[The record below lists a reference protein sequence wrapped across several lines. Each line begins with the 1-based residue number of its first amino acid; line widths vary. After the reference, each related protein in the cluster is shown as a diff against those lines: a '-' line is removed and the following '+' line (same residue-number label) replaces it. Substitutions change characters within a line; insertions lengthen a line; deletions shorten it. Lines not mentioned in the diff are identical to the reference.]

1 MNEKKLAIVDLSRER
16 VNITQT
22 PEPLQ
27 RSLLGGRGL
36 NSYYLYNMLKPG
48 IDPLKPS
55 NILIFGTG
63 FLTGTLVP
71 NSSRFNVSAKSPES
85 GILGDAN
92 CGGYFAAELRYAGFD
107 RLIIKGK
114 AKKPSYLY
122 VEDGK
127 IEIWDA
133 RDYWG
138 LDTTDVQLSLRKDLG
153 QVESAVCGVAGE
165 NLVRFAC
172 VRTGVKNAA
181 GRGGMGAVM
190 GSKNLKAVVARG
202 KQGIEIAHPEEMLEV
217 AEELKGFIMNSKITP
232 ILGSVGTPLLYEV
245 SNKLG
250 AIRTKNSQLNA
261 WSDTLNAD
269 EIEKYVDKMIGCSS
283 CIVHCRHRNNLGGE
297 GPEYTAIGLLG
308 ANLGIEDTA
317 NVIELNNICNELG
330 LDISSSGTIL
340 AWVYE
345 LYERGMI
352 DKNITG
358 EDLRFGDFELSKR
371 LLHQISRREG
381 FGNVL
386 AESTRNVNRFGKK
399 SADVLI
405 AVKGLPQSDPHDV
418 RYMKAFA
425 LGIATSSRGA
435 DHLRSRPTLEIFFNL
450 PNEVRERIYGK
461 GVPNDPTS
469 YVGKEKTVYFSDN
482 IFSVID
488 CLGVCKFICHGFNS
502 PHFVDYE
509 WMGKLI
515 HAASGWDYTKKDLQE
530 VGMRVIDL
538 ERMFNNRE
546 GISRKDDTLPK
557 RYFDDPSPMKIA
569 KGHHIDRKE
578 FAGMLSRYYK
588 LRGWTQNGIV
598 MQERIRE
605 LERLGEPDMGKE
617 KRSEK
622 SGKNGRAG
630 RIGRQGGL
638 EAQKDQKGHQEKT
651 AQKKKGGSK

>member
-1 MNEKKLAIVDLSRER
+1 MNEPGVTMSQKKLGIIDLSRKK
-16 VNITQT
+16 VTITQT
-22 PEPLQ
+22 PD
-27 RSLLGGRGL
+27 SLKRAFLGGRGL
-36 NSYYLYNMLKPG
+36 NSHYLYTMLKPG

-63 FLTGTLVP
+63 FLSGTLVP

-107 RLIIKGK
+107 RVIIKGK
-114 AKKPSYLY
+114 AKEPCYLY
-122 VEDGK
+122 IEDGA
-127 IEIWDA
+127 IEIRDA
-133 RDYWG
+133 GTYWG
-138 LDTTDVQLSLRKDLG
+138 MDTTEVQQSLKRDLG
-153 QVESAVCGVAGE
+153 QVEAAVCGVAGE

-202 KQGIEIAHPEEMLEV
+202 KEGVEIAHPEEMLEV
-217 AEELKGFIMNSKITP
+217 TEKLKDYLMSSKITP

-269 EIEKYVDKMIGCSS
+269 EIEKFVDKMIGCSS
-283 CIVHCRHRNNLGGE
+283 CIVHCRHRNKLGGE

-308 ANLGIEDTA
+308 ANLGIENPA
-317 NVIELNNICNELG
+317 HVIELNNICNELG

-340 AWVYE
+340 AWAYE
-345 LYERGMI
+345 LYERGVI
-352 DKNITG
+352 DRKMAG
-358 EDLRFGDFELSKR
+358 EELRFGDFELSKR

-381 FGNVL
+381 FGDIL
-386 AESTRNVNRFGKK
+386 AESTRNVKRFGKN
-399 SADVLI
+399 SADILI

-450 PNEVRERIYGK
+450 PNDFRQKIYGK
-461 GVPNDPTS
+461 GVPNDPTTFK
-469 YVGKEKTVYFSDN
+469 GKEKTIYFSDN
-482 IFSVID
+482 IFAAID
-488 CLGVCKFICHGFNS
+488 CLGICKFICHGFNS

-509 WMGKLI
+509 WMRKLI
-515 HAASGWDYTKKDLQE
+515 HAASGWKFSKKDIE
-530 VGMRVIDL
+530 NVGTRVIDI
-538 ERMFNNRE
+538 ERMLINRE

-557 RYFDDPSPMKIA
+557 RYFDEPSKLGIS

-578 FAGMLSRYYK
+578 FAEALTRYYK
-588 LRGWTQNGIV
+588 LRGWTDDGIV
-598 MQERIRE
+598 RQERVRE
-605 LERLGEPDMGKE
+605 LE
-617 KRSEK
+617 
-622 SGKNGRAG
+622 
-630 RIGRQGGL
+630 GL
-638 EAQKDQKGHQEKT
+638 T
-651 AQKKKGGSK
+651 